1 MTSFKLIIRN
11 LLHYWQRNLLLAFG
25 ISISA
30 AVLTGALIV
39 GDSVD
44 YSLKKIV
51 SDRLGE
57 ISHVVKSG
65 DRYFTTELAEKVSSD
80 LGFPT
85 APVLMSEGI
94 AVAGGGQERINNTVI
109 VGVDDNFDP
118 MAGTENYYSRL
129 SGDQVILSENSAQ
142 KLGIDIGDEIL
153 LRIRKASLIPLNAPF
168 VSDRENTVT
177 ARLEIIDIAGRESL
191 GTFNLKNSQ
200 TAPFNAFISLE
211 RLNEMM
217 ELENRSNLML
227 IKSDTEIKTS
237 ESLNAISKNW
247 NTEDASLNLEK
258 LEVRNEIEISSER
271 VFIDAQIADLIKETE
286 GFKYPVVT
294 YFVNGISTNSA
305 STPYSFVST
314 LPEEMLTEN
323 EVIINKWLAD
333 DLNVEEG
340 DSLKMKYFIVGPL
353 RELKEEESVFIIKS
367 IVEMEGRFADRNL
380 MPHLPGLSDAG
391 NCRDWE
397 AGIPIDLEK
406 IRDKDEDY
414 WDEWK
419 GTPKAFISL
428 PTAVKLWQNRFG
440 SYTAFRF
447 DAKET
452 SIEKIES
459 NLQEKLSPSRLGF
472 EAKNV
477 KSQAEK
483 AAEEG
488 VDFSQ
493 LFAGLSF
500 FLLVAGVLLAVL
512 LFLLNLE
519 FRKEQVLTLSAMGI
533 PHKKIRY
540 INLVEGLI
548 IAIPGALFGL
558 LLAILYNKAVF
569 SALNGIWHDIVR
581 TEMLAV
587 HINPLTLLEGFLASV
602 VISAAAIY
610 LPLNKFL
617 KKNLK
622 KIKTDRITSGTDKN
636 KRIYSILFLVTGII
650 AIALIAWEIFKGEIQ
665 NASIFFLAGGL
676 LLIAGISFF
685 RFSLFRLSERS
696 YELFHSAQLSLKN
709 ALRNTGRSMTVVI
722 LFTVATFLVIS
733 TGSNRKDLF
742 INAEDPSSGTGG
754 FLFYAESSVPV
765 LQSLNQSEKRFEYG
779 LSEAYDILQFRKAEG
794 DDASCLNLNRIQN
807 PEIISI
813 NPDKLEGRF
822 SFQTRTDYLDEELPW
837 STLEK
842 DLPGNLI
849 PAIADE
855 TVIKWGLGKK
865 VGDTLH
871 YTNSMGEPMKLLL
884 VGGLAPS
891 IFQGKVII
899 SNTYFLESFPESSGT
914 SVFLIGG
921 EPGDSA
927 MIYNEIN
934 RGLRDYGIEIELSAA
949 RLAEFN
955 SVTNTYLSIFLVMG
969 ALGLLL
975 GTIGLGIV
983 LFRSVL
989 ERKNEIA
996 LMKAVGFNKKFIRR
1010 IISREYNFLLISG
1023 IGIGF
1028 VTAVIA
1034 TLPSILSPNTGIS
1047 FPTLMI
1053 LLLVLFL
1060 SGWFWTFLMTSLALR
1075 NKRIYEALRNE

>member
-11 LLHYWQRNLLLAFG
+11 LTHYWQRNLLLAFG

-44 YSLKKIV
+44 YSLKKIA
-51 SDRLGE
+51 SDRLGS
-57 ISHVVKSG
+57 ISHAINSG
-65 DRYFTTELAEKVSSD
+65 DRYFTTRLAEKSGEELDAS
-80 LGFPT
+80 L

-94 AVAGGGQERINNTVI
+94 AVVGGGQERINNTI
-109 VGVDDNFDP
+109 IIGVNSNFDL
-118 MAGTENYYSRL
+118 MAGTEDFYSRL
-129 SGDQVILSENSAQ
+129 AADQVILSENAAE
-142 KLGIDIGDEIL
+142 KLGVNTGDEIL
-153 LRIRKASLIPLNAPF
+153 LRIKKASLIPLNAPF
-168 VSDRENTVT
+168 VSDDENTLT
-177 ARLEIIDIAGRESL
+177 ARFEIIDIAGREKL

-211 RLNEMM
+211 SLNEMM
-217 ELENRSNLML
+217 DLENRSNLML
-227 IKSDTEIKTS
+227 VKSDEEIKPAELLDAVS
-237 ESLNAISKNW
+237 ESWSLK
-247 NTEDASLNLEK
+247 DASLNVEK
-258 LEVRNEIEISSER
+258 LEKRNEIELSSER
-271 VFIDAQIADLIKETE
+271 VFIDEQIADMIRQQE
-286 GFKYPVVT
+286 GFQYAILT
-294 YFVNGISTNSA
+294 YFVNSITAKSD

-314 LPEEMLTEN
+314 LPGDELNEN

-333 DLNVEEG
+333 DLDLEEG
-340 DSLKMKYFIVGPL
+340 DSLKMSYFIVGPL
-353 RELKEEESVFIIKS
+353 RELKEEESAFVVKS

-397 AGIPIDLEK
+397 TGIPIDLEK

-419 GTPKAFISL
+419 GTPKAYISL
-428 PTAVKLWQNRFG
+428 PKAVELWQNRFG

-447 DAKET
+447 DA
-452 SIEKIES
+452 EKTTP
-459 NLQEKLSPSRLGF
+459 EKLKASLLTKLRPSKLGF
-472 EAKNV
+472 EAKNI
-477 KSQAEK
+477 KSQAAK

-512 LFLLNLE
+512 LFLLNLQ
-519 FRKEQVLTLSAMGI
+519 FRKEQLLTLSALGI
-533 PHKKIRY
+533 PQKKIRY
-540 INLVEGLI
+540 VILLEGLI
-548 IAIPGALFGL
+548 IAIPGALTGL
-558 LLAILYNKAVF
+558 LLAILYNQAIF
-569 SALNGIWHDIVR
+569 SALNGIWKDIVR

-587 HINPLTLLEGFLASV
+587 HISSLTLLKGFLASV
-602 VISAAAIY
+602 IISAIAIY

-622 KIKTDRITSGTDKN
+622 KIKAEKITSRTTYN
-636 KRIYSILFLVTGII
+636 KRFYRFLFLITGLI
-650 AIALIAWEIFKGEIQ
+650 AIALVAREIFKGQREDP
-665 NASIFFLAGGL
+665 SIFFLAGGL
-676 LLIAGISFF
+676 LLISGISFF
-685 RFSLFRLSERS
+685 RFYLIRLGERS
-696 YELFHSAQLSLKN
+696 YESFHSAQLSLKN
-709 ALRNTGRSMTVVI
+709 ALRNSGRSMTIVI
-722 LFTVATFLVIS
+722 LFTLATFLVIS

-765 LQSLNQSEKRFEYG
+765 LHNLNRQDKRFEFG
-779 LSEAYDILQFRKAEG
+779 LSEGYDFLQFRKAEG

-813 NPDKLEGRF
+813 DPEELEGHF
-822 SFQTRTDYLDEELPW
+822 SFQTHSEYLYEEEPW
-837 STLEK
+837 STLKK
-842 DLPGNLI
+842 DLPGELI

-884 VGGLAPS
+884 AGGLAPS

-899 SNTYFLESFPESSGT
+899 SNENFLQNFPESSGT
-914 SVFLIGG
+914 SVFLIEGQ
-921 EPGDSA
+921 PGDSA
-927 MIYNEIN
+927 MIYSEIN
-934 RGLRDYGIEIELSAA
+934 RGLRDYGMEIELSAR

-983 LFRSVL
+983 LFRSIL

-996 LMKAVGFNKKFIRR
+996 LMRAVGFKNKFIRK

-1028 VTAVIA
+1028 ITAVIA
-1034 TLPSILSPNTGIS
+1034 TLPSIMSSNTGIS
-1047 FPTLMI
+1047 FPSLII
-1053 LLLVLFL
+1053 LLLILFL

-1075 NKRIYEALRNE
+1075 NKKIYEALRNE